1 MRNKEI
7 RNYNSERIKA
17 ELSTHKCSCF
27 ERIHRGQVE
36 AELKKKKKEKKK
48 EAAGEVGVYDQDFWK
63 PG

>member
-1 MRNKEI
+1 M
-7 RNYNSERIKA
+7 
-17 ELSTHKCSCF
+17 F
-27 ERIHRGQVE
+27 RGQDE